1 MLLEWSAGIAAA
13 LIIFAL
19 VGLVIVVLLRI
30 RSILLQVSGILNDL
44 HTELTETTREA
55 KKLLQHTSQSVTSV
69 NRHLSALDGI
79 LEVIEESG
87 QKLSHSGKRAA
98 GIVHSVTASAADQL
112 EEAHRRY
119 EARYADVLAF
129 LGSSSAAWQSLNSL
143 FRKPGDSAS
152 KNKGRDEA

>member
-1 MLLEWSAGIAAA
+1 MLLEWGAGIAAV

-19 VGLVIVVLLRI
+19 AGLVMVVLLRI

-55 KKLLQHTSQSVTSV
+55 KKLLQHTSQTVTSV

-79 LEVIEESG
+79 LRVIEESG
-87 QKLSHSGKRAA
+87 QKLSQSGKRAA
-98 GIVHSVTASAADQL
+98 GIVQSITVTASDQL

-119 EARYADVLAF
+119 EARYADVLA
-129 LGSSSAAWQSLNSL
+129 LLSAGSAAWQSWSSL
-143 FRKPGDSAS
+143 FRKPGEPTS
-152 KNKGRDEA
+152 KQKER